1 MKLKDCTCGG
11 IPQVTEFFNDHI
23 EFVVGCPACG
33 NQTPTCKN
41 LIEAISLWNQ
51 IYCCTLPPYEIELT

>member
-11 IPQVTEFFNDHI
+11 IPQVTENFDDNID
-23 EFVVGCPACG
+23 FVVGCTTCG
-33 NQTPTCKN
+33 SQTPTCKM

-51 IYCCTLPPYEIELT
+51 IYCCTLPPYEIELA